1 MSSLRALAR
10 WLALMDFRS
19 ARAEFYR
26 DFAEMYQ
33 RNEAMVSFLEGEIA
47 NATLTRQGSRA
58 RALRIVL
65 HRHQDGD
72 HASRVSHLLEGVVPR
87 SDAMLLAAVDRAGDK
102 PQALRALADA
112 IDKQQQMLRLMLA
125 HSALPV
131 VTIPICYVLISLLGK
146 VILVIDDATPVYA
159 RDALWDGMNG
169 WARVIATFA
178 QDWGAQASIALC
190 AALGLVLW
198 SLPRWRGAS
207 RLRVEGWPIYGL
219 YRDFQAGMLFSS
231 MAMMLKTGETL
242 QGSLDDVTQRASP
255 WMRWHLGRVVDA
267 LEENPTATLD
277 AFRRGLLS
285 SHLLARAATLHRSC
299 AAFSDVLIQLGTSEG
314 ERVLSRV
321 KKAAVIANFALVG
334 LFASVATFMGIASMT
349 VPGKFASL
357 MEPSNLM
364 TLRAVYDAAH
374 PAHQRAPEPP

>member
-1 MSSLRALAR
+1 MNSMRALANR
-10 WLALMDFRS
+10 LALFEFRS
-19 ARAEFYR
+19 GRAEFYR

-47 NATLTRQGSRA
+47 NAALTRQRSRA
-58 RALRIVL
+58 RALRLVL

-87 SDAMLLAAVDRAGDK
+87 SDGMLLLAVDRAGDK

-112 IDKQQQMLRLMLA
+112 IDKQQQMLRLMLSY
-125 HSALPV
+125 SALPA
-131 VTIPICYVLISLLGK
+131 VTIPICYALIMLLGR

-159 RDALWDGMNG
+159 QEALWEGMNG
-169 WARVIATFA
+169 WARSIAAFA
-178 QDWGAQASIALC
+178 QDWGTQTSIALGLVL
-190 AALGLVLW
+190 AAVLW
-198 SLPRWRGAS
+198 SLPRWRGAA
-207 RLRVEGWPIYGL
+207 RLRVEGWPVYSL

-242 QGSLDDVTQRASP
+242 QGSIDDVTQRASP
-255 WMRWHLGRVVDA
+255 WMRWHLARVVDA

-285 SHLLARAATLHRSC
+285 THLLSRAATLHRSC
-299 AAFSDVLIQLGTSEG
+299 ASFSDVLIQLGTTEG

-334 LFASVATFMGIASMT
+334 LFASVATFMGVASMT
-349 VPGKFASL
+349 VPGKFATL

-364 TLRAVYDAAH
+364 TLRAQYDAEH
-374 PAHQRAPEPP
+374 PVH

>member
-1 MSSLRALAR
+1 MSSMNALADR
-10 WLALMDFRS
+10 LALTDFRS
-19 ARAEFYR
+19 TRAEFYR

-47 NATLTRQGSRA
+47 NAALTRQRSRA

-87 SDAMLLAAVDRAGDK
+87 SDAMLLTAVDRAADK

-112 IDKQQQMLRLMLA
+112 IDKQQQMLRLMLSY
-125 HSALPV
+125 SALPTI
-131 VTIPICYVLISLLGK
+131 TIPICYALISLLGK

-159 RDALWDGMNG
+159 RDALWEGMNG
-169 WARVIATFA
+169 WARAIAAFA
-178 QDWGAQASIALC
+178 QAWGAQTSIALGLAL
-190 AALGLVLW
+190 AAVLW

-242 QGSLDDVTQRASP
+242 QGSIDDITQRASP

-267 LEENPTATLD
+267 LDENPTATLD

-285 SHLLARAATLHRSC
+285 SHLLSRAATLHRSC
-299 AAFSDVLIQLGTSEG
+299 ASFSDVLIQLGTTEG
-314 ERVLSRV
+314 ERVLLRV

-334 LFASVATFMGIASMT
+334 LFASVATFMGVASMT
-349 VPGKFASL
+349 VPGRFATL

-364 TLRAVYDAAH
+364 TLRAQYDAEH
-374 PAHQRAPEPP
+374 PVH

>member
-1 MSSLRALAR
+1 MTLLRSIANRVALV
-10 WLALMDFRS
+10 DFRS

-26 DFAEMYQ
+26 DFAEMYE

-47 NATLTRQGSRA
+47 NAALTRQRSRA
-58 RALRIVL
+58 HALRTIL

-72 HASRVSHLLEGVVPR
+72 HASRVSHLLQGVVPR
-87 SDAMLLAAVDRAGDK
+87 ADAMLLAAVDRAADK

-112 IDKQQQMLRLMLA
+112 IDKQQQMLRMMA
-125 HSALPV
+125 SYSALPLV
-131 VTIPICYVLISLLGK
+131 IVPICYALISLLGK

-159 RDALWDGMNG
+159 QEALWEGLNG
-169 WARVIATFA
+169 WARAIATFV
-178 QDWGAQASIALC
+178 QDWGAQACVALGV
-190 AALGLVLW
+190 ALGLVLW

-242 QGSLDDVTQRASP
+242 QGSIDDVTQRASP

-267 LEENPTATLD
+267 LDENPTAVLD

-285 SHLLARAATLHRSC
+285 THLLARAATLHRSC
-299 AAFSDVLIQLGTSEG
+299 ASFSDVLIQLGTTEG
-314 ERVLSRV
+314 GRVLLRV
-321 KKAAVIANFALVG
+321 KKAAVIANFAVVG
-334 LFASVATFMGIASMT
+334 LFASVATFMGVASMT

-364 TLRAVYDAAH
+364 TLRTQYEAQH
-374 PAHQRAPEPP
+374 PAH

>member
-1 MSSLRALAR
+1 MSSMRALAD
-10 WLALMDFRS
+10 WFALIEFRS

-33 RNEAMVSFLEGEIA
+33 RNEAMVSFLEGEID
-47 NATLTRQGSRA
+47 NATLTRQRSRA
-58 RALRIVL
+58 RALRLVL
-65 HRHQDGD
+65 HRHQGGD
-72 HASRVSHLLEGVVPR
+72 HASRVSHLLEGVMPR
-87 SDAMLLAAVDRAGDK
+87 ADAMLLTAVDRAGDK

-112 IDKQQQMLRLMLA
+112 IDKQQQMLRLMLSY
-125 HSALPV
+125 SALPT
-131 VTIPICYVLISLLGK
+131 VTIPICYALITLLGQ

-159 RDALWDGMNG
+159 QDALWDGMNG
-169 WARVIATFA
+169 WARTIATFA
-178 QDWGAQASIALC
+178 QAWGAQTSIAL
-190 AALGLVLW
+190 AGVLGAVLW

-231 MAMMLKTGETL
+231 MAMLLKTGETL
-242 QGSLDDVTQRASP
+242 QGSIDDVTQRASP

-267 LEENPTATLD
+267 LDENPTATLG

-299 AAFSDVLIQLGTSEG
+299 ASFSDVLIQLGTSEG
-314 ERVLSRV
+314 DRVLARV

-334 LFASVATFMGIASMT
+334 LFASVATFMGVASMT

-364 TLRAVYDAAH
+364 TLRAQYDAAH
-374 PAHQRAPEPP
+374 PVH

>member
-1 MSSLRALAR
+1 MSRLHAFAN
-10 WLALMDFRS
+10 WLALIDFRS
-19 ARAEFYR
+19 GRAEFYR

-47 NATLTRQGSRA
+47 NSAHTRQRSRA

-65 HRHQDGD
+65 HRHQGGD

-87 SDAMLLAAVDRAGDK
+87 SDAMLLTAVDRATDK

-112 IDKQQQMLRLMLA
+112 IDKQQQMLRLMV
-125 HSALPV
+125 SYSVLPTI
-131 VTIPICYVLISLLGK
+131 TIPICYALISLLGR
-146 VILVIDDATPVYA
+146 VILVINEATPAYA
-159 RDALWDGMNG
+159 QDALWEGMNG
-169 WARVIATFA
+169 WARAIASFA
-178 QDWGAQASIALC
+178 EAWGAQTSIALGGVL
-190 AALGLVLW
+190 AAVLW

-207 RLRVEGWPIYGL
+207 RLRVEGWPVYGL

-231 MAMMLKTGETL
+231 MAMLLKTGETL
-242 QGSLDDVTQRASP
+242 QGSIDDVTQRASP

-267 LEENPTATLD
+267 LDENPTATLD

-285 SHLLARAATLHRSC
+285 SHLLSRAATLHRSC
-299 AAFSDVLIQLGTSEG
+299 ASFSDVLIQLGTTEG
-314 ERVLSRV
+314 ERVLLRV

-334 LFASVATFMGIASMT
+334 LFASVATFMGVASMT
-349 VPGKFASL
+349 VPGKFATL

-364 TLRAVYDAAH
+364 TLRAQYEAAH
-374 PAHQRAPEPP
+374 PVH

>member
-1 MSSLRALAR
+1 MSSMRALAN
-10 WLALMDFRS
+10 WFSLADFRS
-19 ARAEFYR
+19 KRAEFYR

-47 NATLTRQGSRA
+47 NAQLTRQRSRA

-65 HRHQDGD
+65 HRHQDGE

-87 SDAMLLAAVDRAGDK
+87 SDAMLLTAVDRAADK

-125 HSALPV
+125 YSALPTL
-131 VTIPICYVLISLLGK
+131 TIPICYALIALLGR
-146 VILVIDDATPVYA
+146 VMLVIDQATPVYA
-159 RDALWDGMNG
+159 QDALWDGMNG
-169 WARVIATFA
+169 WARAIAAFA
-178 QDWGAQASIALC
+178 QAWGTQTLL
-190 AALGLVLW
+190 ALGLGLGAVLW
-198 SLPRWRGAS
+198 SLPRWRGAA
-207 RLRVEGWPIYGL
+207 RLRVEPWPVYGL

-231 MAMMLKTGETL
+231 MAMLLKTGETL
-242 QGSLDDVTQRASP
+242 QGSIDDVTQRASP

-285 SHLLARAATLHRSC
+285 PHLLSRAATLNRSS
-299 AAFSDVLIQLGTSEG
+299 ASFSEVLIQLGTTEG
-314 ERVLSRV
+314 ERVLLRV

-334 LFASVATFMGIASMT
+334 LFASVATFMGVASMT
-349 VPGKFASL
+349 VPARFAEL

-374 PAHQRAPEPP
+374 PPH

>member
-1 MSSLRALAR
+1 MSARAIAN
-10 WLALMDFRS
+10 WLALLDFRS

-47 NATLTRQGSRA
+47 NAQLTRQRSRA
-58 RALRIVL
+58 RALRVVL
-65 HRHQDGD
+65 HRHQDGE

-87 SDAMLLAAVDRAGDK
+87 SDAMLLTAVDRAADK

-112 IDKQQQMLRLMLA
+112 IDKQQQMVRLMLSY
-125 HSALPV
+125 SALP
-131 VTIPICYVLISLLGK
+131 TITVPICYALISLLGK
-146 VILVIDDATPVYA
+146 VILVIDEATPVYA
-159 RDALWDGMNG
+159 QDALWEGMNG
-169 WARVIATFA
+169 WARVIAMFA
-178 QDWGAQASIALC
+178 QAWGAQTLL
-190 AALGLVLW
+190 ALGLALGAVLW

-207 RLRVEGWPIYGL
+207 RLRVEAWPIYGL

-242 QGSLDDVTQRASP
+242 QGSIDDVTQRASP

-267 LEENPTATLD
+267 LEESPTGTLD

-285 SHLLARAATLHRSC
+285 PHLLSRAATLNRSS
-299 AAFSDVLIQLGTSEG
+299 ASFSDVLIQLGTTEG
-314 ERVLSRV
+314 DRVLLRV

-334 LFASVATFMGIASMT
+334 LFASVATFMGVASMT
-349 VPGKFASL
+349 VPGRFASL

-364 TLRAVYDAAH
+364 TLRAVYDAEH
-374 PAHQRAPEPP
+374 PAH

>member
-1 MSSLRALAR
+1 MSGWRAWVD
-10 WLALMDFRS
+10 WLALLDFRR

-47 NATLTRQGSRA
+47 NAGLTRQRSRA
-58 RALRIVL
+58 RALRMVL
-65 HRHQDGD
+65 HRHQGGD

-87 SDAMLLAAVDRAGDK
+87 SDGLLLAAVDRALDK

-112 IDKQQQMLRLMLA
+112 IDKQQQMLRLLLGYA
-125 HSALPV
+125 ALPAI
-131 VTIPICYVLISLLGK
+131 TLPICFALIGLLGK

-159 RDALWDGMNG
+159 QDALWDGMNG
-169 WARVIATFA
+169 WARAVALFA
-178 QDWGAQASIALC
+178 QAWGVQTIVAMGV
-190 AALGLVLW
+190 ALGAVLW
-198 SLPRWRGAS
+198 SLPRWRGAA
-207 RLRVEGWPIYGL
+207 RLRVEGWPVYGL

-242 QGSLDDVTQRASP
+242 QGSIDDVTQRASP

-267 LEENPTATLD
+267 LDENPTGTLD

-285 SHLLARAATLHRSC
+285 AHLLSRAATLNRSS
-299 AAFSDVLIQLGTSEG
+299 ASFSDVLIQLGTSEG
-314 ERVLSRV
+314 ERVLARV

-334 LFASVATFMGIASMT
+334 LFASVATFMGVASMT
-349 VPGKFASL
+349 VPGTFASL

-364 TLRAVYDAAH
+364 TLRALYDAKH
-374 PAHQRAPEPP
+374 PTHR

>member
-1 MSSLRALAR
+1 MNALRAFAN
-10 WLALMDFRS
+10 WLALIDFRL

-33 RNEAMVSFLEGEIA
+33 RNEAMVNFLEGEIA
-47 NATLTRQGSRA
+47 NSNLTRQSSRA
-58 RALRIVL
+58 KALRLVL
-65 HRHQDGD
+65 QRHHDGD

-87 SDAMLLAAVDRAGDK
+87 SDAMLLTAVDRAGDK

-112 IDKQQQMLRLMLA
+112 IDKQQQMLRLVVSYSL
-125 HSALPV
+125 LPAV
-131 VTIPICYVLISLLGK
+131 IVPICYALIALLGK
-146 VILVIDDATPVYA
+146 VILVIDEATPAYA
-159 RDALWDGMNG
+159 QDALWDGMNG
-169 WARVIATFA
+169 WAKAIAVFA
-178 QDWGAQASIALC
+178 QDWGTQMLVV
-190 AALGLVLW
+190 LGVTLGAMLW
-198 SLPRWRGAS
+198 SLPRWRGAA
-207 RLRVEGWPIYGL
+207 RLRVEAWPVYSL

-242 QGSLDDVTQRASP
+242 QGSIDDVTQRASP

-267 LEENPTATLD
+267 LEENPTATID

-285 SHLLARAATLHRSC
+285 PHLLSRAATLNRSS
-299 AAFSDVLIQLGTSEG
+299 ASFSDVLIQLGTTEG
-314 ERVLSRV
+314 ERVLARV

-334 LFASVATFMGIASMT
+334 LFASVATFLGIASMT

-364 TLRAVYDAAH
+364 TLRALYDAQH
-374 PAHQRAPEPP
+374 PPH

>member
-1 MSSLRALAR
+1 MSRPHALVAWVALA
-10 WLALMDFRS
+10 DFRRM
-19 ARAEFYR
+19 RAEFYR

-47 NATLTRQGSRA
+47 NAGLTRQRSRA

-65 HRHQDGD
+65 DRHQVGD

-87 SDAMLLAAVDRAGDK
+87 SDGLLLAAVDRAADK

-112 IDKQQQMLRLMLA
+112 VDKQQRMLRLMA
-125 HSALPV
+125 TYSALPA
-131 VTIPICYVLISLLGK
+131 VTLPICFALIALLGK

-159 RDALWDGMNG
+159 QEALWDGMNG
-169 WARVIATFA
+169 WARDIAVFA
-178 QDWGAQASIALC
+178 QAWGLQTVLGLAT
-190 AALGLVLW
+190 ALGAVLW
-198 SLPRWRGAS
+198 SLPRWRGAA

-219 YRDFQAGMLFSS
+219 YRDFQAGLLFSS

-242 QGSLDDVTQRASP
+242 QGSIEDVTQRASP

-267 LEENPTATLD
+267 LEENPTGTID

-285 SHLLARAATLHRSC
+285 AHLLSRAATLNRSSTS
-299 AAFSDVLIQLGTSEG
+299 FSEVLIQLGTTEG
-314 ERVLSRV
+314 ERVLARV
-321 KKAAVIANFALVG
+321 KRAAVIANFALAG

-349 VPGKFASL
+349 VPGTFASL

-364 TLRAVYDAAH
+364 TLRAMYDARH
-374 PAHQRAPEPP
+374 PTR